1 MVRVVCLEV
10 IESERFVEAKRSLLY
25 FSAPRLLSYWFLIGV
40 DLEVNANL
48 LLCSAAPFL
57 FQSAFH

>member
-10 IESERFVEAKRSLLY
+10 IENERFVETKRSLLY

-40 DLEVNANL
+40 DLEVNTNL
-48 LLCSAAPFL
+48 LLCSAAPFR